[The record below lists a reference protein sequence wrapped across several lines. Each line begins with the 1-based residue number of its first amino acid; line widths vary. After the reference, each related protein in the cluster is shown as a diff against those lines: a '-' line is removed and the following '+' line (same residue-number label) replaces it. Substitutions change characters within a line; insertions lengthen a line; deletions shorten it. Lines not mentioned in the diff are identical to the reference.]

1 MSQPGSD
8 QNKKRS
14 RSLEYCNKCQDRL
27 ISGINNEGLVSKL
40 QNMDRRDK
48 TTKGMVSFKTMLQV
62 AKTVWQLE
70 KVKQLCSKLKSPRAS
85 KLH

>member
-1 MSQPGSD
+1 MSQPGLD

-14 RSLEYCNKCQDRL
+14 RSLEYYNKCQDRL
-27 ISGINNEGLVSKL
+27 ISGINNEGLMSKL

-48 TTKGMVSFKTMLQV
+48 TTKGMASFKTMLQV

-70 KVKQLCSKLKSPRAS
+70 KVKQ
-85 KLH
+85 